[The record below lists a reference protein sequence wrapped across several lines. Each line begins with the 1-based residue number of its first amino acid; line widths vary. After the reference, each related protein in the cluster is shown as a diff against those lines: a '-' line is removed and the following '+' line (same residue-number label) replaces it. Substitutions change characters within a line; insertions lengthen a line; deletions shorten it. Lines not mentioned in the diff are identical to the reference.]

1 MSRYVE
7 IRRDQ
12 QKQEQQQ
19 QQQERSESSTSW
31 DKRMLAS
38 LRQDQ
43 PQTST
48 SWEERM
54 LAGLSSLR
62 KNPAESKIETSTSW
76 EERMLVR
83 EAGGRLQVASRR
95 DEKDE
100 EQREKEVKCDSLSLS
115 LFCLYILEWFL
126 TALFFRTKL
135 NTSRNLMQMDSS

>member
-7 IRRDQ
+7 IRRG
-12 QKQEQQQ
+12 QQQ
-19 QQQERSESSTSW
+19 QQDQGQEQQERSESSTSW

-43 PQTST
+43 PESST

-62 KNPAESKIETSTSW
+62 KNPPERKIETSTSW

-83 EAGGRLQVASRR
+83 EAAGRLPVGSRR
-95 DEKDE
+95 EQKDE
-100 EQREKEVKCDSLSLS
+100 EQREKEVKCE
-115 LFCLYILEWFL
+115 F
-126 TALFFRTKL
+126 K
-135 NTSRNLMQMDSS
+135 